1 MTNPYLTSITPD
13 SLSGL
18 VFGFEGIKN
27 TVVLMNGPTG
37 CKFYHSATSDNQALR
52 QEEFDPLNYPELW
65 YFGQPRIPCTYL
77 DKRDYVYGSKDKLIE
92 AITFL
97 KKNLSFDL
105 LVILNSPGAAL
116 IGDDI
121 ASIAKEQIT
130 HIPVITVETPGYS
143 KNIWDGYDEACCHL
157 IKNLS
162 SQTGR
167 EHTKKKKV
175 NILGLS
181 IFHKYY
187 QGDKAELKHLLE
199 LCNIE
204 VNCFLCCDCSL
215 EEIQHLGDA
224 DLNIVLHPAYGEKA
238 AELLKERFG
247 TPYFVTNGLP
257 VGYSAM
263 EEFIHS
269 ICTILKTDNQ
279 RFIEESEKA
288 RARSYIY
295 LSRVNSL
302 TGLPK
307 GVKFAVHG
315 TSAECLGYTRFLIRY
330 FGMYADS
337 ISVLDDKSSKE
348 YENLVSLLYSYGM
361 EKALEKDILSTSA
374 TMVFADGNI
383 IAKLKARHLEFSGIE
398 IGLPS
403 LGYIDVIPK
412 THLGVSGGL
421 LITEEIINGLMF

>member
-1 MTNPYLTSITPD
+1 MTDPYLTNITPD

-92 AITFL
+92 AMTFL
-97 KKNLSFDL
+97 KKNLTFEL

-121 ASIAKEQIT
+121 ASIAKEQIRD
-130 HIPVITVETPGYS
+130 IPVITVETPGYS
-143 KNIWDGYDEACCHL
+143 KNIWNGYDEACCHL
-157 IKNLS
+157 IKNLADQSTKNS
-162 SQTGR
+162 ST
-167 EHTKKKKV
+167 KKKV

-187 QGDKAELKHLLE
+187 QGDKAELTHLLE
-199 LCNIE
+199 LCNIDI
-204 VNCFLCCDCSL
+204 NCFLCCDCSL
-215 EEIQHLGDA
+215 EEIQHLGNA
-224 DLNIVLHPAYGEKA
+224 DLNIVLHPDYCKKT
-238 AELLKERFG
+238 AELLKEKFA
-247 TPYFVTNGLP
+247 TPYFIPKGLP

-263 EEFIHS
+263 EDFIHS
-269 ICTILKTDNQ
+269 ICTLLKTDEQ
-279 RFIEESEKA
+279 HFIIESEKA

-295 LSRVNSL
+295 LSRTNSL

-315 TSAECLGYTRFLIRY
+315 TSSECLGYTRFLIRY

-337 ISVLDDKSSKE
+337 ISVLGDKSSKDYKE
-348 YENLVSLLYSYGM
+348 LTSLLYSYGM

-383 IAKLKARHLEFSGIE
+383 IAKLKARHHEFSGIE
-398 IGLPS
+398 IALPS
-403 LGYIDVIPK
+403 LGYIDVVPK

-421 LITEEIINGLMF
+421 LITEEILNGLMF

>member
-1 MTNPYLTSITPD
+1 MTKNYLTSITPD

-77 DKRDYVYGSKDKLIE
+77 DKRDYVYGSKDKLME
-92 AITFL
+92 AMTFL

-116 IGDDI
+116 IGDDL
-121 ASIAKEQIT
+121 AGIAKEVIT
-130 HIPVITVETPGYS
+130 NIPVITVETPGYS

-157 IKNLS
+157 IENLDL
-162 SQTGR
+162 SQTIDKS
-167 EHTKKKKV
+167 EKKKV
-175 NILGLS
+175 NLLGLS

-187 QGDKAELKHLLE
+187 QGDKAELQHLLE

-204 VNCFLCCDCSL
+204 VNCCLCCDCSL
-215 EEIQHLGDA
+215 DEIRHLGNA
-224 DLNIVLHPAYGEKA
+224 DLNIVLHPNYGEKTA
-238 AELLKERFG
+238 KLLKEKFD
-247 TPYFVTNGLP
+247 TPYIMTNGLP
-257 VGYSAM
+257 IGYSAM
-263 EEFIHS
+263 EEFLQS
-269 ICTILKTDNQ
+269 VSTLLKTDFH
-279 RFIEESEKA
+279 RFMEESEKA

-315 TSAECLGYTRFLIRY
+315 TSSECLGYARFLIRY
-330 FGMYADS
+330 FGMHADS
-337 ISVLDDKSSKE
+337 ISILDDNSNND
-348 YENLVSLLYSYGM
+348 YNNLVNLLYTYGM
-361 EKALEKDILSTSA
+361 ESSLEKDILSTDA
-374 TMVFADGNI
+374 TIVFADGNI
-383 IAKLKARHLEFSGIE
+383 IAKLKALHHEFSGIE

-412 THLGVSGGL
+412 THLGISGGL
-421 LITEEIINGLMF
+421 LITEEILNGLMY